1 VIHVKCFFYLSLSG
15 ETNEMVV
22 LDTQKKGSDRNPFI
36 SRILNIHNGYNN
48 REMNLC
54 KIAITR
60 VYKKALSDEEVLQN
74 YNATKGR
81 FGL

>member
-1 VIHVKCFFYLSLSG
+1 
-15 ETNEMVV
+15 
-22 LDTQKKGSDRNPFI
+22 
-36 SRILNIHNGYNN
+36 
-48 REMNLC
+48 MNLC

-74 YNATKGR
+74 YNAQKGR